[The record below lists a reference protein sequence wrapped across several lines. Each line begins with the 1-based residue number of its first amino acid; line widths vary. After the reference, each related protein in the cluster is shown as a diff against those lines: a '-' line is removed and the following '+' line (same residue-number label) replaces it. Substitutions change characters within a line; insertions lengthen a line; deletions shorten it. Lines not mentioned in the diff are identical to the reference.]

1 MVGAHGVEMVVA
13 VGEMAEAAVG
23 ALEWN
28 HQRMVAK
35 TVAKEWEWAEVEGE
49 LDSERKE
56 NARLRATIAMYEQ
69 AFSHLHEQK
78 MENGGVSVER
88 SVELYEKLK
97 MNVASAAF
105 LEKLKSFSL
114 NGDGMTSSD
123 SILVKTEDGMFV
135 KADVDDP
142 NGWLWLSETDLVH
155 GDPKEV
161 KDCLG
166 ADGYVMIN
174 QDDIVD
180 SIASFMARYIL
191 SIPQAKNL
199 SAKELQ
205 DAIAQAFKKVEKKG
219 KIRQLWE
226 TGKFLYTAG
235 SWGATALSIYRHP
248 IIIRAASMAVW
259 TSCCLI
265 LKVLR

>member
-1 MVGAHGVEMVVA
+1 
-13 VGEMAEAAVG
+13 
-23 ALEWN
+23 
-28 HQRMVAK
+28 
-35 TVAKEWEWAEVEGE
+35 
-49 LDSERKE
+49 
-56 NARLRATIAMYEQ
+56 
-69 AFSHLHEQK
+69 
-78 MENGGVSVER
+78 
-88 SVELYEKLK
+88 

-191 SIPQAKNL
+191 SIPQAKV
-199 SAKELQ
+199 SFTI
-205 DAIAQAFKKVEKKG
+205 IAAN
-219 KIRQLWE
+219 
-226 TGKFLYTAG
+226 
-235 SWGATALSIYRHP
+235 SS
-248 IIIRAASMAVW
+248 
-259 TSCCLI
+259 
-265 LKVLR
+265 